1 MNNRVKS
8 LKIRNEVINLIESK
22 FDGVRFIYS
31 YNDLYKIKDNGLVR
45 RLKGS
50 LYKRKDID
58 KFWFDSNEN
67 EVFNNL
73 IIEVNN
79 YLNNLNYKGF
89 EIRLK
94 KKGIEISERDRNYF
108 EERNNIVINMKEYK
122 KYRIESERDVIL
134 SIRFK
139 DK

>member
-8 LKIRNEVINLIESK
+8 LKIRNEVIDLIESK

-31 YNDLYKIKDNGLVR
+31 YNDLYKVKDNGLVR

-73 IIEVNN
+73 VIEVNN

>member
-8 LKIRNEVINLIESK
+8 LEIRNEVIDLIEEK
-22 FDGVRFIYS
+22 FEIVFGYS
-31 YNDLYKIKDNGLVR
+31 YNDLYKVKDNGLVR

-73 IIEVNN
+73 VIEINN
-79 YLNNLNYKGF
+79 YLNNLDYKGF

>member
-73 IIEVNN
+73 VIEINN

>member
-8 LKIRNEVINLIESK
+8 LEIRNEVINLIESK

-31 YNDLYKIKDNGLVR
+31 YNDLYKVKDNGLVR

-73 IIEVNN
+73 VIEVNN

>member
-1 MNNRVKS
+1 
-8 LKIRNEVINLIESK
+8 
-22 FDGVRFIYS
+22 
-31 YNDLYKIKDNGLVR
+31 LYKVKDNGLVR

-73 IIEVNN
+73 VIEINN
-79 YLNNLNYKGF
+79 YLNNLDYKGF

>member
-8 LKIRNEVINLIESK
+8 LEIRNEVINLIESK

>member
-8 LKIRNEVINLIESK
+8 LEIRNEVINLIESK
-22 FDGVRFIYS
+22 FDGLRFVYS
-31 YNDLYKIKDNGLVR
+31 FNDLYKVKDNGLVR

-73 IIEVNN
+73 VIEVNN
-79 YLNNLNYKGF
+79 YLNNLNYEGF
-89 EIRLK
+89 EIKLK

>member
-8 LKIRNEVINLIESK
+8 LEIRNEVINLIESK

-31 YNDLYKIKDNGLVR
+31 YNDLYKVKDNGLVR

-73 IIEVNN
+73 VIEINN
-79 YLNNLNYKGF
+79 YLNNLDYKGF